1 MHSIQKQFNVDMLI
15 DSLKQILLGTTLP
28 PALLIYGEEEFLR
41 EEAYHA
47 IMHKALPDGAHHDID
62 IIDAENSSESHIV
75 DIADAYP
82 FISDKKII
90 VVKQADK
97 LFSGRSKKSSGKSA
111 LLSYLQSPQPTSLLI
126 FTGIFP
132 SLTGLRAARKNPKQS
147 EKAKKI
153 ASGIAFP
160 LREIIELIPSL
171 ECPKVSEREL
181 LSWTNERL
189 SSFGKGIS
197 REAGEYLIANAG
209 LSLRDIANE
218 LEKLMLFAPDKKQYS
233 EEDVLGLVGSS
244 RVYNVFELQKAL
256 GAGNTA
262 KSIEIVHH
270 MLSNDGN
277 AIMIISMLLRYFMAL
292 FRLQDAQAQGS
303 NPYEIAKIV
312 GINAYF
318 LPEYQ
323 SALRYYP
330 PMKLARAMYLL
341 RNADLTLKT
350 SSQSPTF
357 VLQQAILGLSD

>member
-1 MHSIQKQFNVDMLI
+1 MLI
-15 DSLKQILLGTTLP
+15 DTLKLILSGTEPLP

-47 IMHKALPDGAHHDID
+47 IMHKILPEGMHNDIE
-62 IIDAENSSESHIV
+62 IIDAENLNESQIV

-82 FISDKKII
+82 FISDRKII
-90 VVKQADK
+90 VIKQADK
-97 LFSGRSKKSSGKSA
+97 LFSGRSKKSTGKSA
-111 LLSYLQSPQPTSLLI
+111 LLNYLKTPQPTSFI
-126 FTGIFP
+126 VFTGIFP

-147 EKAKKI
+147 DKAKKI

-160 LREIIELIPSL
+160 LNEIIELIPAF

-189 SSFGKGIS
+189 GTFGKGIT

-209 LSLRDIANE
+209 ISLRDIANE
-218 LEKLMLFAPDKKQYS
+218 LEKLMLFAPERKQYT

-244 RVYNVFELQKAL
+244 RVYNVFELQKAI

-270 MLSNDGN
+270 MLNNDGN
-277 AIMIISMLLRYFMAL
+277 AIMIISMLLRYFSAL
-292 FRLQDAQAQGS
+292 FRLQDAQAQGG

-323 SALRYYP
+323 SALRNYP
-330 PMKLARAMYLL
+330 PMKLARAFYLL

-350 SSQSPTF
+350 SSQSPIII
-357 VLQQAILGLSD
+357 LQKVIVGLS

>member
-1 MHSIQKQFNVDMLI
+1 MLI
-15 DSLKQILLGTTLP
+15 DSLKHIISGKEALP

-41 EEAYHA
+41 EEAYHQVMDA
-47 IMHKALPDGAHHDID
+47 VMPKGNHHDIE
-62 IIDAENSSESHIV
+62 IIDAESANEAQIV

-82 FISDKKII
+82 FISEKKII
-90 VVKQADK
+90 VIKQADK
-97 LFSGRSKKSSGKSA
+97 LFTGRSKKSTAKSA
-111 LLSYLQSPQPTSLLI
+111 LLNYLKSPQPTSFLLI
-126 FTGIFP
+126 TGIFP

-153 ASGIAFP
+153 ASGITFP
-160 LREIIELIPSL
+160 LNEIIELIPSF

-181 LSWTNERL
+181 TSWTNERL
-189 SSFGKGIS
+189 AQFGKGIS

-209 LSLRDIANE
+209 ISLRDIANE
-218 LEKLMLFAPDKKQYS
+218 LEKLMLFAPDKKQYT

-244 RVYNVFELQKAL
+244 RVYNVFELQKSI

-270 MLSNDGN
+270 MLNNDGN
-277 AIMIISMLLRYFMAL
+277 AIMIISMLLRYFTAL
-292 FRLQDAQAQGS
+292 FRLHDAQSLGT
-303 NPYEIAKIV
+303 NPYEIAKTV

-323 SALRYYP
+323 SALRNYP
-330 PMKLARAMYLL
+330 PMKLAKAFYLL

-350 SSQSPTF
+350 RSISPIL
-357 VLQQAILGLSD
+357 VLQQFIIDLST

>member
-1 MHSIQKQFNVDMLI
+1 MLI
-15 DSLKQILLGTTLP
+15 DTLKSILTGTESLP

-47 IMHKALPDGAHHDID
+47 IMHKVLPEGMHHDIE
-62 IIDAENSSESHIV
+62 IIDAENSSESQIV

-82 FISDKKII
+82 FISEKKII
-90 VVKQADK
+90 VIKQADK
-97 LFSGRSKKSSGKSA
+97 LFSGRSKKSTGKSA
-111 LLSYLQSPQPTSLLI
+111 LLNYLKSPQPTSFI
-126 FTGIFP
+126 VFTGIFP

-153 ASGIAFP
+153 AGGIAFP
-160 LREIIELIPSL
+160 LNEIVELIPSF

-189 SSFGKGIS
+189 ASFGKGIS

-209 LSLRDIANE
+209 ISLRDIANE
-218 LEKLMLFAPDKKQYS
+218 LEKLMLFAPEKKQYS

-270 MLSNDGN
+270 MLNNDGN
-277 AIMIISMLLRYFMAL
+277 AIMIISMLLRYFSAL
-292 FRLQDAQAQGS
+292 FRLQDAQFQGG

-323 SALRYYP
+323 SALRNYP
-330 PMKLARAMYLL
+330 PMKLARAFYLL

-350 SSQSPTF
+350 SSQSPII
-357 VLQQAILGLSD
+357 VLQKVIVGLSH

>member
-15 DSLKQILLGTTLP
+15 DSLKQILSGTTLP

-97 LFSGRSKKSSGKSA
+97 LFSGRSKKSTGKSA

-244 RVYNVFELQKAL
+244 RVYNVFELQKAI

-270 MLSNDGN
+270 MLSNEGN

-292 FRLQDAQAQGS
+292 FRLQDAQTQGS

-323 SALRYYP
+323 SALRHYP

-357 VLQQAILGLSD
+357 VLQQAILGLSN